1 MNKASRR
8 WYAAVRWRIEFVVGA
23 VAGAV
28 AGWIFRAWWGHT
40 MSEGQQI
47 FTFVCLVLVT
57 ATNLFVG
64 WRAWRTP

>member
-1 MNKASRR
+1 
-8 WYAAVRWRIEFVVGA
+8 
-23 VAGAV
+23 
-28 AGWIFRAWWGHT
+28 